1 MNEFVSLET
10 ERLVLRPVRLSDA
23 EAMYDYG
30 HRPEVAQLAG
40 FPVNQSV
47 EECRSFIQMDLE
59 KAGDETRQRIY
70 AICLKGQD
78 RLMGTVNFAKKIA
91 PDVLEIGYVL
101 HPDLWGQ
108 GFMPEAVAALVAFG
122 FQELDLR
129 KIEIAVFD
137 YNHQSRRVAEKLGF
151 QMEARLRER
160 QKVGDVYYDKLIF
173 GLLRKEW
180 GDEHTGN
187 L

>member
-47 EECRSFIQMDLE
+47 EECRSFIQMDFE

-78 RLMGTVNFAKKIA
+78 CLMGTVNF
-91 PDVLEIGYVL
+91 
-101 HPDLWGQ
+101 
-108 GFMPEAVAALVAFG
+108 
-122 FQELDLR
+122 QE
-129 KIEIAVFD
+129 
-137 YNHQSRRVAEKLGF
+137 NC
-151 QMEARLRER
+151 
-160 QKVGDVYYDKLIF
+160 
-173 GLLRKEW
+173 
-180 GDEHTGN
+180 T
-187 L
+187 